1 MNFLQGGMGLLG
13 LLGFLVQT
21 MILENSNVLSWKS
34 QKSQKSHLETKVLS
48 TGRREMKES
57 AANYIRLKKK
67 KEGCPYYPDVMDE
80 EDERWFNPPND
91 AWLI

>member
-1 MNFLQGGMGLLG
+1 
-13 LLGFLVQT
+13 
-21 MILENSNVLSWKS
+21 
-34 QKSQKSHLETKVLS
+34 
-48 TGRREMKES
+48 MKR

-67 KEGCPYYPDVMDE
+67 KEGCPDYPDVMDE